1 MEILKN
7 RLKNTFMFPNDTN
20 KFILLLRKAVYPY
33 EFLDDLEKFNEKSL
47 PEKEKVFSNLNME
60 YITDLDYNHAKR
72 ILKDKEMKNLGEYH
86 DLYLKSD
93 TLLADF
99 FFENFRKMCLKMYEL
114 DPKFNPAPRLTWQ
127 TTDIL
132 LMVEIELEAD
142 YVILLRD
149 MQKLII
155 SI

>member
-1 MEILKN
+1 
-7 RLKNTFMFPNDTN
+7 
-20 KFILLLRKAVYPY
+20 
-33 EFLDDLEKFNEKSL
+33 
-47 PEKEKVFSNLNME
+47 
-60 YITDLDYNHAKR
+60 
-72 ILKDKEMKNLGEYH
+72 
-86 DLYLKSD
+86 
-93 TLLADF
+93 
-99 FFENFRKMCLKMYEL
+99 MYEL